1 MLVYKSYFFP
11 SSSML
16 SSTLDNIKALDV
28 LPYHDLAIPKYENLG
43 KEYPLKGIPPL
54 TKEQAL
60 DARNIIL
67 DAMRQSKLKN
77 SNQQI

>member
-1 MLVYKSYFFP
+1 MA
-11 SSSML
+11 
-16 SSTLDNIKALDV
+16 TLNNIQALDV
-28 LPYHDLAIPKYENLG
+28 LPYHDMAIPKYENLG

-67 DAMRQSKLKN
+67 DAMRNARKN
-77 SNQQI
+77 VQ